1 MNWQR
6 IEILF
11 WFSAFCSG
19 ILFSNYIG
27 KDFIAQSYTYFY
39 SCFPCY
45 FYLSDA
51 LKTHGAGAGGTRN
64 ISGNSPLHE
73 GLEAELASL
82 HQKEAALVF
91 TSCYV
96 ANDTSLY
103 TLGKSIP
110 GKCWDPRELTL
121 SDHLHVSHEHQYTL
135 YLSNSWSKCNHF
147 SFTKTN

>member
-1 MNWQR
+1 MHFGTGKELKFYFDFLHFVQVFC
-6 IEILF
+6 IEVIL
-11 WFSAFCSG
+11 G
-19 ILFSNYIG
+19 G
-27 KDFIAQSYTYFY
+27 KDFIAQSYTNFY
-39 SCFPCY
+39 SCFRCY
-45 FYLSDA
+45 FHLSDA

-110 GKCWDPRELTL
+110 GKCWEIQG
-121 SDHLHVSHEHQYTL
+121 SSL
-135 YLSNSWSKCNHF
+135 YW
-147 SFTKTN
+147 SFTCKSWTSIYIVPVQFMIKM